1 LKANILIIAFA
12 ACSISSSNINSEEIK
27 TEAAKNVI
35 ELEPGPGWDILHM
48 FSGKVNYY
56 WFDTEN
62 GEKLIKS
69 RYRPD
74 LKTVILF
81 QKLEEPCECS
91 RASWKW
97 RVHSFPIGADE
108 WHGPLKDSPGAVYVY
123 FRTTFRQYVIK
134 YVWSVAHPAGTSFPS
149 DRSNFFNKMYYK
161 VLEGPPPEKDAWK
174 MEDVDLTAD
183 FRKFFLDGENGE
195 VPPVSGLGILTD
207 GDATEMIVET
217 DYAGFRLMK

>member
-1 LKANILIIAFA
+1 MKRMFFILTFL
-12 ACSISSSNINSEEIK
+12 ACSIFSSFLFSEELK
-27 TEAAKNVI
+27 PAAANNAI
-35 ELEPGPGWDILHM
+35 ELEPGPNWDILHL

-69 RYRPD
+69 KYRPD

-81 QKLEEPCECS
+81 QKLSEPCECT
-91 RASWKW
+91 RAAWKW
-97 RVHSFPIGADE
+97 RVHSFPMGADE
-108 WHGPLKDSPGAVYVY
+108 WHGPKKDSPGAVYVY

-134 YVWSVAHPAGTSFPS
+134 YIWSVAHPAGTSFPS
-149 DRSNFFNKMYYK
+149 DKSNFFNKMYYK

-174 MEDVDLTAD
+174 IEDVDLVAD
-183 FRKFFLDGENGE
+183 FRKFFLDDGKGE

-207 GDATEMIVET
+207 GDATETIVET
-217 DYAGFRLMK
+217 DYAGFKLMK